1 MADVSFKIDGA
12 RLQRSLGRLHELG
25 DDIQTLWEDM
35 GEDLH
40 LIARVCLDND
50 KSGSNGERW
59 EELLDATIERKV
71 ADSKHGKILQQDLFL
86 RDSFSHKASGAGV
99 EFGSNLMCAAN
110 HQYGDNSRSIPP
122 QPFLSWGTE
131 EEAALGDVPQQ
142 HLERV
147 LSR

>member
-40 LIARVCLDND
+40 LITRVCLDND

-59 EELLDATIERKV
+59 EELRNATIERKIV
-71 ADSKHGKILQQDLFL
+71 DNKHAKILQQDLFL
-86 RDSFSHKASGAGV
+86 RDSFSYKTNRSSV
-99 EFGSNLMCAAN
+99 EFASNRLCAAT
-110 HQYGDNSRSIPP
+110 HRYGDDSCGIPARS
-122 QPFLSWGTE
+122 FLGWGAE
-131 EEAALGDVPQQ
+131 EESELDDLLPQ
-142 HLERV
+142 HLSKV
-147 LSR
+147 LSS